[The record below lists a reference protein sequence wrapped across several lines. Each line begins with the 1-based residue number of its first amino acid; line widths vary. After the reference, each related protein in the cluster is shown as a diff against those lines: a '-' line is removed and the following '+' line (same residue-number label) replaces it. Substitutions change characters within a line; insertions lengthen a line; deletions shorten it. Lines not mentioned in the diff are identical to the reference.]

1 MTPWVLRLFIANVA
15 MFFAQLALPGL
26 ETVLGLQPARVFA
39 QPWTP
44 ITYMFLHGGL
54 THLLFNMLGLYF
66 FGPRLEDRLGSRQ
79 FLGLYFTSG
88 LTGALLS
95 FFTMPGALVIGASGA
110 IYGIMLAFA
119 RYWPREQLLLW
130 GIVPVQAR
138 VLVLGLAVLSLVLGR
153 QGGGN
158 IAHFAHLGGFL
169 GAFVYLKVMEAF
181 SPARRFK
188 ARVDRTTR
196 PSLTPGAEL
205 KRWEGIKRDGLHVMN
220 TEEVDRLLAKV
231 RTGGAAAL
239 TVEERAFL
247 ERLAAR

>member
-26 ETVLGLQPARVFA
+26 EVVLGLQPARLLV

-66 FGPRLEDRLGSRQ
+66 FGPRLEERLGSRH
-79 FLGLYFTSG
+79 FLGLYFVSG

-130 GIVPVQAR
+130 GILPVQAR
-138 VLVLGLAVLSLVLGR
+138 VLVVGLAVLSLWLGK

-158 IAHFAHLGGFL
+158 IAHYAHLGGFL
-169 GAFVYLKVMEAF
+169 GAFVYLKVMEAM
-181 SPARRFK
+181 SPARRFR
-188 ARVDRTTR
+188 ARVERPGR
-196 PSLTPGAEL
+196 PSLTPGADL
-205 KRWEGIKRDGLHVMN
+205 KRWEAIKREGLHPLN

-231 RTGGAAAL
+231 RTHGATSL
-239 TVEERAFL
+239 SIEERAFL

>member
-15 MFFAQLALPGL
+15 MFFVQRTIPGL
-26 ETVLGLQPARVFA
+26 DLVLGLQPARLLT

-66 FGPRLEDRLGSRQ
+66 FGPRLEERLGSRH

-130 GIVPVQAR
+130 GILPVQAR

-169 GAFVYLKVMEAF
+169 GAFVYLKVMEAM
-181 SPARRFK
+181 SPARRFR
-188 ARVDRTTR
+188 ARVERAGR
-196 PSLTPGAEL
+196 ASLTPGAEL
-205 KRWEGIKRDGLHVMN
+205 KRWEGINRDGLHALN
-220 TEEVDRLLAKV
+220 IEEVDRLLAKV
-231 RTGGAAAL
+231 RSHGPGSLST
-239 TVEERAFL
+239 EERAFL
-247 ERLAAR
+247 ERLASR